1 MILLSGI
8 QVREALKN
16 QLKET
21 TSLLDILP
29 KLVILQIG
37 DNKESDIYIKQK
49 KKFGQELGIIVE
61 HKVYKEDIKES
72 EIIAEI
78 ESYNKDNE
86 VGGIIVQLPIPK
98 QLNRSKILNSID
110 FKKDVDGLGVVQ
122 TGLLYSG
129 DPDAII
135 PATARGVISLF
146 DFYDINLDSKHVV
159 VVGRSNLVGKPVSR
173 VCLNRNATVTTCHS
187 YTKNLEDITKTADI
201 LIVACGV
208 SRLIGLS
215 HVREGQVVVDV
226 GINKTEEGI
235 CGDVD
240 FDKVKDVVY
249 AISPVPGGVGPL
261 TVMSLFQNLIDSQ
274 KK

>member
-8 QVREALKN
+8 QVREALKK
-16 QLKET
+16 QLKEA
-21 TSLLDILP
+21 TSLLVVLP

-37 DNKESDIYIKQK
+37 NNKESDIYIRQK

-61 HKVYKEDIKES
+61 HKVYEENTKEG
-72 EIIAEI
+72 EIVAEI
-78 ESYNKDNE
+78 ESYNKDE
-86 VGGIIVQLPIPK
+86 KIGGIIVQLPIPK
-98 QLNRSKILNSID
+98 HLNCSKILNSID

-122 TGLLYSG
+122 TGLFYSG
-129 DPDAII
+129 DSKAIT

-146 DFYDINLDSKHVV
+146 DFYNIDLDSKHVV
-159 VVGRSNLVGKPVSR
+159 VIGRSNLVGRPVAQM
-173 VCLNRNATVTTCHS
+173 CLKRNATVTVCHS
-187 YTKNLEDITKTADI
+187 HTKNLDTITKTADI

-208 SRLIGLS
+208 PRLIGS
-215 HVREGQVVVDV
+215 PYVREGQVVIDV
-226 GINKTEEGI
+226 GINKIEEGI

>member
-49 KKFGQELGIIVE
+49 KKFGQELGIVVE
-61 HKVYKEDIKES
+61 HKVYREDIKES
-72 EIIAEI
+72 EIITEI

-129 DPDAII
+129 DPSAII

-146 DFYDINLDSKHVV
+146 DFYHINLDSKHVV
-159 VVGRSNLVGKPVSR
+159 VVGRSNLVGKPVSQ

-187 YTKNLEDITKTADI
+187 YTKNLESITKTADI

-208 SRLIGLS
+208 PRLIGLS

-249 AISPVPGGVGPL
+249 AISPVPGGAGPL